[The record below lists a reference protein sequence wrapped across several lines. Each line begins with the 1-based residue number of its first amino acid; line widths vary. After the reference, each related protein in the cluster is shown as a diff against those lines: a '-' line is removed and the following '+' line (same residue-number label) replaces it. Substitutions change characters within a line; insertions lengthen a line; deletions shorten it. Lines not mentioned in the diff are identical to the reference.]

1 MPLMTNRTIT
11 DPYISAVRCVRRL
24 ANEYE
29 RHGSLYV
36 AFDFD
41 NTVYDYHNQGFV
53 FERVEKILKEC
64 KKYGFRLVLFTAK
77 ETQSDIDKCVAY
89 CAERGYEPDYVNE
102 CPVMNTSKPYYNILL
117 DDRAGLQSALY
128 ILEEVINLIKYGD
141 L

>member
-1 MPLMTNRTIT
+1 MTNRTIT

-29 RHGSLYV
+29 RHGMLYV

-64 KKYGFRLVLFTAK
+64 KKYRFRLVLFTAK
-77 ETQSDIDKCVAY
+77 ETQSEIDKCVAY

-102 CPVMNTSKPYYNILL
+102 CPVMNTSKPTTIFFWTTEPDFNRLFIYWRKSLTSLNAETYE
-117 DDRAGLQSALY
+117 R
-128 ILEEVINLIKYGD
+128 
-141 L
+141 